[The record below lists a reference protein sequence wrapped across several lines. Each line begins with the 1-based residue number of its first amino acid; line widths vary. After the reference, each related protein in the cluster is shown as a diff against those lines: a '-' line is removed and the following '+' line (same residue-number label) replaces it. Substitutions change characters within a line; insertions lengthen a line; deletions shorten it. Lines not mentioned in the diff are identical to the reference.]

1 MRAFGALIFGLLMGA
16 LAVLLAGRS
25 DQGLSVVNRANQTL
39 QGFVDGIVE
48 GFRGSG
54 R

>member
-1 MRAFGALIFGLLMGA
+1 MRAFGALVFGLLMGA
-16 LAVLLAGRS
+16 IAVLLAGRS
-25 DQGLSVVNRANQTL
+25 DPGRRVVDRANHTL
-39 QGFVDGIVE
+39 QGFVDGVVE